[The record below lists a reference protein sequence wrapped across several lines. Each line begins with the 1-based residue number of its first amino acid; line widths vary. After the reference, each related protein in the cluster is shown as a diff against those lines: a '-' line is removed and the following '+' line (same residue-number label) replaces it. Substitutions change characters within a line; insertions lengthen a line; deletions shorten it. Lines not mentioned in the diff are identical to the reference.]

1 MGGNSENFI
10 RPLMRQR
17 ACMPY
22 SQGSVVGRGGMHQND
37 LGCLG
42 ANTTAIDYTESSRAA
57 SRGGSGGPSGPCRG
71 SPISRAVPS
80 PGDSMSWN
88 DIRAIAARDCVSGPM
103 SRRLNDIGAVSP
115 WGYVSGPLSRND
127 EGAIATWDCVS
138 GPVSRGLH
146 NIALRLSRADKGQH
160 RCCQN
165 CFLHNAPPLERG
177 HQGAPA

>member
-1 MGGNSENFI
+1 MQKVRLRSIQGGNV
-10 RPLMRQR
+10 RR
-17 ACMPY
+17 
-22 SQGSVVGRGGMHQND
+22 
-37 LGCLG
+37 
-42 ANTTAIDYTESSRAA
+42 TSRAIIGARRSPIAA
-57 SRGGSGGPSGPCRG
+57 SEVGSLTASWSEAWARKISGPL
-71 SPISRAVPS
+71 SRNHVNAVGPWES
-80 PGDSMSWN
+80 
-88 DIRAIAARDCVSGPM
+88 VSRLM
-103 SRRLNDIGAVSP
+103 SRRLKDIGAVAP